1 MVLRNTG
8 AVPLGLGCAPGSV
21 LVPDEFPLPPLDL
34 LGISSPQIPP
44 NSVRNRLSFGI
55 PPLLDW
61 DPNRDAELWTWI
73 LRSERMGVSASAP
86 QRRTPDGTLRLNQ

>member
-8 AVPLGLGCAPGSV
+8 AVPLGLWGCAPGSV
-21 LVPDEFPLPPLDL
+21 LVPDEFPPLWIS
-34 LGISSPQIPP
+34 LGSQVLKFRQIPC
-44 NSVRNRLSFGI
+44 GI
-55 PPLLDW
+55 GCPSGSPPVLDW

-86 QRRTPDGTLRLNQ
+86 QCEREVSFV